1 MGIKDKTRK
10 ELEERVRELENII
23 AHKGVGSSY
32 LQKAERIQRD
42 LNIALLLG
50 ATTAVVGLTAWAVYK
65 SRGE

>member
-42 LNIALLLG
+42 INIALLLG